1 MKSPE
6 SCDQK
11 QELTSGVLGIN
22 FLHLLFSL
30 LSSLETDDPTS
41 PLLTSTRKLPT
52 SFREVYFVFH
62 WERVSKGTYAEG
74 VEIFNGVFALLTS
87 TINLY

>member
-1 MKSPE
+1 MRPPE
-6 SCDQK
+6 SCYQK
-11 QELTSGVLGIN
+11 QELTSGVFGIN

-41 PLLTSTRKLPT
+41 PLLMSTRKLPT
-52 SFREVYFVFH
+52 SFREAYFVFH
-62 WERVSKGTYAEG
+62 WERVSKGTYKEG
-74 VEIFNGVFALLTS
+74 VEIFNGTFTLLIS